1 MNNLSKLHI
10 GVFVY
15 LIYSIFFVKMPHTAK
30 EMKLK
35 HMFDL
40 SRLCLDSV
48 LTFLMAKT
56 IIKYFIEMLIEC
68 YIHIQYN
75 LLVTFAKNA

>member
-1 MNNLSKLHI
+1 MRH
-10 GVFVY
+10 
-15 LIYSIFFVKMPHTAK
+15 PAK

-56 IIKYFIEMLIEC
+56 TMNYFIEMLIEC
-68 YIHIQYN
+68 YIYIQYN
-75 LLVTFAKNA
+75 LLVIFTFSKNAYTLLQKLHK

>member
-1 MNNLSKLHI
+1 MRH
-10 GVFVY
+10 
-15 LIYSIFFVKMPHTAK
+15 PAK

-48 LTFLMAKT
+48 LTFQMAKT
-56 IIKYFIEMLIEC
+56 IIKYFVEMLIEC
-68 YIHIQYN
+68 YIY
-75 LLVTFAKNA
+75 TFSKNAYTLPQKLHK

>member
-1 MNNLSKLHI
+1 MRH
-10 GVFVY
+10 
-15 LIYSIFFVKMPHTAK
+15 PAK

-48 LTFLMAKT
+48 LAFLMAKT

-68 YIHIQYN
+68 YIYIQYN
-75 LLVTFAKNA
+75 PLVKLFTFSKNAYTLLQKLHK